1 MLSDDLARRM
11 ASVVVAFFAITSLLI
26 VFLHLL
32 QSANWFYYDIY
43 CDIYYD
49 IPLFWSLLHQKY
61 TLQNHAICAN
71 MKSRERSD
79 GRTYM
84 TVKPPLVVS
93 LGRFFHAQRNPQYP
107 FGVCKRYSYH
117 ARLFLCIY
125 WYHLLSRQ
133 CVGCCCDMPGS
144 PQKAASWTE
153 LHYIHPHPRQKLRGF
168 FVDFLKVFR
177 KGV

>member
-1 MLSDDLARRM
+1 MLFDDLACRM
-11 ASVVVAFFAITSLLI
+11 ASVVDAFFAIISLLI

-32 QSANWFYYDIY
+32 QLVNRFYYDIY
-43 CDIYYD
+43 CDVYYD
-49 IPLFWSLLHQKY
+49 IPLFWHQKY

-117 ARLFLCIY
+117 ARLLSPFWKFDRCRPPFRHI
-125 WYHLLSRQ
+125 LLTIFIISYSQ
-133 CVGCCCDMPGS
+133 LMNECSFCFS
-144 PQKAASWTE
+144 FIFSLQ
-153 LHYIHPHPRQKLRGF
+153 
-168 FVDFLKVFR
+168 
-177 KGV
+177 